1 MWEVPIRTLR
11 SVTAAILLLGSVS
24 AAYAQPAQPPA
35 AGAPAKDVPPPAA
48 SETPTPASGDTTAPA
63 GSSAVIVD
71 QAFVLGVGD
80 VVDVGVIG
88 RNDFNTRQRV
98 TTEGT
103 IVLPLLGRVKAV
115 GLTTSELA
123 QQTQDALAKGGFY
136 SNPVVRVEITGVA
149 SRYAT
154 VLGNVGTPG
163 LLPLD
168 RAYHLSDIIAK
179 VGAHTGEGASTVVLT
194 RADGTSKKYSM
205 EDLAT
210 GAGGADPVIMAGD
223 KIYVPAATSEV
234 FYLSGQVKNPG
245 SIPITKE
252 MTVREAIA
260 KGGGLT
266 DMGSDKKVKIF
277 RKNVEVKG
285 VKLDTL
291 IEPGDIIQVGERL
304 F

>member
-1 MWEVPIRTLR
+1 MVWEVPIRSLR
-11 SVTAAILLLGSVS
+11 SLTAAVLLLGSVAPAYGQTPDAAPGGAS
-24 AAYAQPAQPPA
+24 AKAAAPAPAAAPPA
-35 AGAPAKDVPPPAA
+35 AGD
-48 SETPTPASGDTTAPA
+48 TAP
-63 GSSAVIVD
+63 SAVVVD
-71 QAFVLGVGD
+71 QAFALGVGD

-88 RNDFNTRQRV
+88 RTDFNVRV
-98 TTEGT
+98 RVSTEGT

-136 SNPVVRVEITGVA
+136 SNPVVRVEVTGVA

-154 VLGNVGTPG
+154 VLGNVATPG
-163 LLPLD
+163 LMPLD
-168 RAYHLSDIIAK
+168 RTYHLSDVIAK
-179 VGAHTGEGASTVVLT
+179 VGAHTGEGASFVVLT

-210 GAGGADPVIMAGD
+210 GGGGADPLVMAGD

-234 FYLSGQVKNPG
+234 FYISGQVKNPG
-245 SIPITKE
+245 SFPITKE
-252 MTVREAIA
+252 LTVREAIA

-266 DMGSDKKVKIF
+266 DMGSDKKIKVF
-277 RKNVEVKG
+277 RKNEEVKG
-285 VKLDTL
+285 VKLDTKL
-291 IEPGDIIQVGERL
+291 EPGDILQVGERL